1 LLSLPLAWM
10 ARFEDIGLGR
20 RMAKGGTIGRD
31 YSTLGI
37 GVDRRQDAKRLF
49 PQEKVTLKCYKLV
62 IGSPPEV
69 KAVW

>member
-1 LLSLPLAWM
+1 
-10 ARFEDIGLGR
+10 
-20 RMAKGGTIGRD
+20 MAKGGTIGRD